1 MLGQC
6 IDSNRARGRGL
17 RLCTLASYNRPV
29 MRGLDVTYFVRR
41 IGMFFLVIFVAASFN
56 FFIPRLA
63 PGNPIGAIT
72 SRMSQASAGIENG
85 QAMFEA
91 YRKRFGLDEPLY
103 VQYAKYMWNTIR
115 FDFGQ
120 SLSAY
125 PADVSEIIRPAIGW
139 SMGLI
144 GTSVVLTFGLG
155 ITIGALLAWKGTP
168 KLVRALLPVTLIGG
182 VLPYYLLAMLLLYVF
197 AFTSR
202 VLPMSG
208 AYDSGTRIE
217 LSWPY
222 ITNIAR
228 HAVLPAL
235 SIMLTSLGTWALT
248 MRGLMVNSIGEDY
261 MLLADAKGLPK
272 WRILWWYSVRNA
284 IPPQVTHLGIALGY
298 VVSGAILVEIVFSYP
313 GLGYQLYQSIVNSDY
328 TVIQGITLILAI
340 SVGLGV
346 LLIDL
351 IYPRLDP
358 RVTYVA
364 ESSG

>member
-1 MLGQC
+1 
-6 IDSNRARGRGL
+6 
-17 RLCTLASYNRPV
+17 
-29 MRGLDVTYFVRR
+29 MRGLDLSYFLRR
-41 IGMFFLVIFVAASFN
+41 IGMFVLVVFVAATFN

-72 SRMSQASAGIENG
+72 SRMANASTGIENG
-85 QAMFEA
+85 KEMFDA
-91 YRKRFGLDEPLY
+91 YRQRFGLDQPLY
-103 VQYAKYMWNTIR
+103 IQYVKYMWNTVR

-125 PADVSEIIRPAIGW
+125 PADVSDIIRPAVGW

-144 GTSVVLTFGLG
+144 GVSVLLTFGFG
-155 ITIGALLAWKGTP
+155 VTIGALLAWKGTP
-168 KLVRALLPVTLIGG
+168 AMVRAVLPITMIGG

-197 AFTSR
+197 AFSTR
-202 VLPMSG
+202 ALPMSG
-208 AYDSGTRIE
+208 AFDSGIPSE

-222 ITNIAR
+222 VASLLR

-235 SIMLTSLGTWALT
+235 SIVLTSLGGFALT
-248 MRGLMVNSIGEDY
+248 MRGLMVNTIGEDY

-272 WRILWWYSVRNA
+272 WRILWWYAVRNA
-284 IPPQVTHLGIALGY
+284 IPPQVTHLAIALGY

-313 GLGYQLYQSIVNSDY
+313 GLGYQLWQAIVNSDY
-328 TVIQGITLILAI
+328 TVIQAITLVLAV
-340 SVGLGV
+340 SVGLSV
-346 LLIDL
+346 LIIDL

-358 RVTYVA
+358 RVTYMA